1 MIEYHDPRGE
11 IATPVEAYRL
21 KVDLQ
26 ASNDPRVAFLANG
39 FPDSEKF
46 LIELAA
52 VMGEQ
57 LSSMRAEHFNKGNAS
72 IAAPEEMLEEIKG
85 GCVAAV
91 AAYGH

>member
-11 IATPVEAYRL
+11 IATPLEPYQL
-21 KVDLQ
+21 NVDLQ

-39 FPDSEKF
+39 FPDSENF
-46 LIELAA
+46 LIQLAEA
-52 VMGEQ
+52 MGEQ
-57 LSSMRAEHFNKGNAS
+57 LTSMRAEHFNKGNAS
-72 IAAPEEMLEEIKG
+72 IAAPDDMLEEIQA

>member
-11 IATPVEAYRL
+11 IATPVEPYL
-21 KVDLQ
+21 LNVDLR

-39 FPDSEKF
+39 FPDSENF
-46 LIELAA
+46 LIQLAKA
-52 VMGEQ
+52 MGEQ
-57 LSSMRAEHFNKGNAS
+57 LTSMRAEHFNKGNAS
-72 IAAPEEMLEEIKG
+72 IAAPEDMLEEIQA

>member
-11 IATPVEAYRL
+11 VATPVEPYRL

-26 ASNDPRVAFLANG
+26 RSNDPRVAFLANG

-46 LIELAA
+46 LVQLAE
-52 VMGEQ
+52 VMSEQ
-57 LSSMRAEHFNKGNAS
+57 LTSLRAEHFNKGNAS
-72 IAAPEEMLEEIKG
+72 IAAPQAMLAEIKQ

>member
-11 IATPVEAYRL
+11 VATPMEPYRL
-21 KVDLQ
+21 NVDLQ
-26 ASNDPRVAFLANG
+26 ASNDPSVAFLANG

-46 LIELAA
+46 LVQLAE

-57 LSSMRAEHFNKGNAS
+57 LTSLRAEHFNKGNAS
-72 IAAPEEMLEEIKG
+72 IAAPDDMLQEITG